1 MDIGTKMRVI
11 RKSKGFTQI
20 DLAAKAGIAVNSLR
34 LYEANKRQP
43 RADQL
48 QAIAVALDVSV
59 GDLLDVKPA
68 HAVDPNETD
77 AEREKRLGLP
87 EGYFKRLATPEE
99 AARRDKLLDSFMEM
113 NATGQQKAVEQVSDL
128 AKIPDYQKPKTPK

>member
-1 MDIGTKMRVI
+1 MDIGTKIRMI
-11 RKSKGFTQI
+11 RKSKGITQI
-20 DLAAKAGIAVNSLR
+20 DLAANARIAVNSLR

-48 QAIAVALDVSV
+48 RAIASALGVSV
-59 GDLLDVKPA
+59 ADLLDVKPA
-68 HAVDPNETD
+68 RAVDPNETE

-99 AARRDKLLDSFMEM
+99 TARRDRLLDSFMEM
-113 NATGQQKAVEQVSDL
+113 NAIGQQKAVDQVSDL
-128 AKIPDYQKPKTPK
+128 AKIPDYQTETSPK

>member
-1 MDIGTKMRVI
+1 MDIGTKIRMI
-11 RKSKGFTQI
+11 RKSKGITQN
-20 DLAAKAGIAVNSLR
+20 DLAANARIAVNSLR

-48 QAIAVALDVSV
+48 RAIASALGVSV
-59 GDLLDVKPA
+59 ADLLDVKPA
-68 HAVDPNETD
+68 RAVDPNETE

-99 AARRDKLLDSFMEM
+99 TARRDRLLDSFMEM
-113 NATGQQKAVEQVSDL
+113 NAIGQQKAVDQVSDL
-128 AKIPDYQKPKTPK
+128 AKIPDYQKETSPK

>member
-1 MDIGTKMRVI
+1 MVVGQRIKIARKNQGLTQKELAERAGTATGTI
-11 RKSKGFTQI
+11 QQ
-20 DLAAKAGIAVNSLR
+20 
-34 LYEANKRQP
+34 YELGKRQP

-48 QAIAVALDVSV
+48 RAIASSLGVTVDY
-59 GDLLDVKPA
+59 LLDVKPA
-68 HAVDPNETD
+68 RAVDPNETE

-99 AARRDKLLDSFMEM
+99 TARRDRLLDSFMEM

-128 AKIPDYQKPKTPK
+128 AKIPDYQKETSPK